1 MPAVHPQNAPS
12 FAVTVQAPPRSK
24 QPRADSPGPSGSNH
38 DSRPPPTKRARKAI
52 NCEPCRNSKLK
63 CDRNRPCSSCVLR
76 GTTASCYQGQDTDN
90 PSKQD
95 EVNSQTRVDPA
106 AELSRIRSSL
116 SLLESHIYQNVGGQR
131 GVRPPSPQSSKR
143 GPSYPPAP
151 TITGGHD
158 SSDSGFDSIRAPGSS
173 KDKPDVPGMRGHQG
187 NGGFYAGPTS
197 TLNHLLSATTDRDE
211 TSSSDGVG
219 VGTDPST
226 RDSGLGPHAG
236 AKTKGQ
242 VPPPVYDEDLVPL
255 LPPIHIVDGLIE
267 YYFEYCNWI
276 YRTVNEPAFMT
287 GWAAFKS
294 GANGDRIVLCT
305 VCILIALTVRYLPPG
320 HALLLSLQGTV
331 EDIGSR
337 YYGVMLEALH
347 RYREA
352 TRKEGQGKGYTLA
365 LVEMLLVRC
374 HYLTYAKEDP
384 EDTWSCR
391 GELISIGTAMGLHR
405 DPGKS
410 KYDRIVAE
418 RRRWAWWHIILLERW
433 QAFMFGRPLAIAS
446 HHFNTRLPSYCD
458 PELDKSGRLYLPNIA
473 LFKLAYVLGGI
484 MEDAVSFR
492 AVSYA
497 SIQDSDKLLVQWM
510 DELPPELDLDEYRL
524 ARSLASPVTSVRRLG
539 VQSVIIRGAYH
550 HIRCTMH
557 RPYAKL
563 PFSLETAVNSASQII
578 TLISQARPDFLSNSA
593 LAVPGHMNWGPF
605 HIFSAAM
612 FFSFQLI
619 TTPDQPAASLFR
631 ENIRKSIATLERSQ
645 WMPVAD
651 QALTILRALAPLY
664 SDDFANESKEEQEL
678 KKSQV
683 LNLVKTLAFPYQEGT
698 SVRTGESPAVRPVG
712 YESSAS
718 PPMVEPSQGIF
729 ESALPQL
736 HSMSSFP
743 QMANGM
749 SNGNAH
755 GWAAPKTE
763 VQHAQLLHSPTNDM
777 PSGQVINV
785 FEQQHSQNGS
795 VMQVPYANQASSSY
809 VVQDSMAQTSSY
821 PGDQAA
827 MWGASIG
834 FGLGEWA
841 SFLTAMQRT
850 DNGINGA

>member
-1 MPAVHPQNAPS
+1 
-12 FAVTVQAPPRSK
+12 
-24 QPRADSPGPSGSNH
+24 
-38 DSRPPPTKRARKAI
+38 
-52 NCEPCRNSKLK
+52 
-63 CDRNRPCSSCVLR
+63 
-76 GTTASCYQGQDTDN
+76 
-90 PSKQD
+90 
-95 EVNSQTRVDPA
+95 
-106 AELSRIRSSL
+106 
-116 SLLESHIYQNVGGQR
+116 
-131 GVRPPSPQSSKR
+131 
-143 GPSYPPAP
+143 
-151 TITGGHD
+151 
-158 SSDSGFDSIRAPGSS
+158 
-173 KDKPDVPGMRGHQG
+173 MRGQQG
-187 NGGFYAGPTS
+187 TGGFYSGPTT

-211 TSSSDGVG
+211 TSSNDGAAASSDL
-219 VGTDPST
+219 
-226 RDSGLGPHAG
+226 SGLGPHAS
-236 AKTKGQ
+236 ARSKGQ
-242 VPPPVYDEDLVPL
+242 LLPSVYDEDLVPL

-276 YRTVNEPAFMT
+276 YRTVNEPAFMS
-287 GWAAFKS
+287 GWTAFKT
-294 GANGDRIVLCT
+294 GANGDRIILCT

-331 EDIGSR
+331 EEIGSR

-347 RYREA
+347 RYTEA
-352 TRKEGQGKGYTLA
+352 ARKEGQGKGYTLG

-384 EDTWSCR
+384 EDTWNCR
-391 GELISIGTAMGLHR
+391 GELVSIGTAMGLHR

-410 KYDRIVAE
+410 KYDRAVAE

-497 SIQDSDKLLVQWM
+497 AIQESDKLLVQWM
-510 DELPPELDLDEYRL
+510 EELPQELDLDEYRL

-578 TLISQARPDFLSNSA
+578 TLISQARPDFLSNCA

-605 HIFSAAM
+605 HIFSAAI

-619 TTPDQPAASLFR
+619 NTPDQPAASLFR
-631 ENIRKSIATLERSQ
+631 ENIRRAIATLERSQ

-651 QALTILRALAPLY
+651 QALTILGALAPLY
-664 SDDFANESKEEQEL
+664 SDDFAKESKEDQER

-698 SVRTGESPAVRPVG
+698 CARTGESPVVRPVG

-718 PPMVEPSQGIF
+718 PPTVEPSQGIF
-729 ESALPQL
+729 ESVLPQL
-736 HSMSSFP
+736 HTMSSFP
-743 QMANGM
+743 QMMNG
-749 SNGNAH
+749 SVN
-755 GWAAPKTE
+755 GWATKTE
-763 VQHAQLLHSPTNDM
+763 VPAAQLLHSPTNDV
-777 PSGQVINV
+777 PPGQIINIV
-785 FEQQHSQNGS
+785 DAQHSQNGTL
-795 VMQVPYANQASSSY
+795 MQVSPYAAVGGSNF
-809 VVQDSMAQTSSY
+809 VVPDSIAQTSSY
-821 PGDQAA
+821 PGDQAS

-841 SFLTAMQRT
+841 SFLNAMQRSDSGMGNSLT
-850 DNGINGA
+850 ER